1 MLSNFAIGC
10 GVLNFIKHTRKEIC
24 FHFLNGP
31 LQFTKRNYQQYST
44 WQAMYVSPP
53 PHFQTAMVNVLDLLV
68 LAHIP
73 QVTDVV
79 NVSMVVNAC
88 RCIGLVQIFKYTR

>member
-1 MLSNFAIGC
+1 MF
-10 GVLNFIKHTRKEIC
+10 
-24 FHFLNGP
+24 FLPP
-31 LQFTKRNYQQYST
+31 L
-44 WQAMYVSPP
+44 PLP